1 MQALFDCLGVSDSV
15 TVVPSVAE
23 DFLDY
28 DALFDD
34 VYHPLVWMVK

>member
-1 MQALFDCLGVSDSV
+1 MQDLFQRLNVLDSV
-15 TVVPSVAE
+15 MVMPTTQE

-34 VYHPLVWMVK
+34 VYRLLLGW